1 MPAEPSQILLHKH
14 LMFAETHRAHFRYE
28 KALRLLDDALQMP
41 DLSPA
46 DVNFIHLRQLA
57 YQIEAAWLYNRLDAE
72 FAPLQS
78 QLKTVHANA
87 MLHHQRP
94 QVADAL
100 FQTARL
106 HHFDLFEAKS
116 PDLDA
121 VEQHWIEAYTCYHDL
136 DDPRGMAESLFYHG
150 LLYQRFRADQAQALE
165 FFHRARNLIEY
176 KGFPIELAEI
186 LRHTGYVYQQRGDL
200 IAAHACHEQAV
211 AYLNHS
217 GFRVYLPLA
226 LYALGM
232 VLMEQGRLDEAG
244 PHFEHALAVAEEAP
258 PNILH
263 IGSLFGLGDFH
274 VKTGDLALARDTYQK
289 AQTIAEALKASRFLK
304 IAADKLAA
312 LSAESTL

>member
-1 MPAEPSQILLHKH
+1 MPAEPSQILLQKH
-14 LMFAETHRAHFRYE
+14 LTLAETHRAHFRYE
-28 KALRLLDDALQMP
+28 KALQLLDDALQMP
-41 DLSPA
+41 NLSPA
-46 DVNFIHLRQLA
+46 DSNFIHLRQRA

-78 QLKTVHANA
+78 QLKVVHANA
-87 MLHHQRP
+87 LSHHQHP

-100 FQTARL
+100 FLMARL
-106 HHFDLFEAKS
+106 HHFSLFEAKS
-116 PDLDA
+116 PALDA
-121 VEQHWIEAYTCYHDL
+121 LEQRWIEAHTAYSDL
-136 DDPRGMAESLFYHG
+136 NDPCGMAESLFYHG
-150 LLYQRFRADQAQALE
+150 LLYQHFKADHETAYGY
-165 FFHRARNLIEY
+165 FHRARTLIEY
-176 KGFPIELAEI
+176 KDYPIELAEI

-263 IGSLFGLGDFH
+263 IGGLLGLGDFH
-274 VKTGDLALARDTYQK
+274 AKTGDLARARDSYQK
-289 AQTIAEALKASRFLK
+289 AQAIANALNVTRFLK

-312 LSAESTL
+312 LPAGTA

>member
-1 MPAEPSQILLHKH
+1 MPAESFQPLLQKH
-14 LMFAETHRAHFRYE
+14 LTLAEGHRAHFRYD
-28 KALRLLDDALQMP
+28 KALQSLDGVLELS
-41 DLSPA
+41 DLTPVE
-46 DVNFIHLRQLA
+46 VNTVHVRQLA

-72 FAPLQS
+72 FAPLHAR
-78 QLKTVHANA
+78 LKAAHANA
-87 MLHHQRP
+87 LAHHQRP

-100 FQTARL
+100 FLTARL
-106 HHFDLFEAKS
+106 HHFNLFEAQS
-116 PDLDA
+116 SDLDA
-121 VEQHWIEAYTCYHDL
+121 VEHLWTEAYTHYHDL

-150 LLYQRFRADQAQALE
+150 LLYQRFKADHETAYGY
-165 FFHRARNLIEY
+165 FHRSRNLIEY
-176 KGFPIELAEI
+176 KHYPIELAEI

-263 IGSLFGLGDFH
+263 IGGLLGLGDFH
-274 VKTGDLALARDTYQK
+274 TKTGDLAVARDCYQR
-289 AQTIAEALKASRFLK
+289 ARTTADALKASRFLQ
-304 IAADKLAA
+304 ITADKLAA
-312 LSAESTL
+312 LPAESV

>member
-1 MPAEPSQILLHKH
+1 MPAEPSQILLQKH
-14 LMFAETHRAHFRYE
+14 LTLAETHRAHFRYE
-28 KALRLLDDALQMP
+28 KALQLLDDALHMP
-41 DLSPA
+41 NLSPA
-46 DVNFIHLRQLA
+46 DANFIHLRQLA
-57 YQIEAAWLYNRLDAE
+57 YQIEAAWLYNRLDVE

-78 QLKTVHANA
+78 RLKAIHTNA
-87 MLHHQRP
+87 LAHHQRP

-100 FQTARL
+100 FLTARL
-106 HHFDLFEAKS
+106 HHFNLFEAKS

-121 VEQHWIEAYTCYHDL
+121 VEHLWTEAYTCYHDL
-136 DDPRGMAESLFYHG
+136 DDPRGMTESLFYHG
-150 LLYQRFRADQAQALE
+150 LLYQRFKADHETAYGY
-165 FFHRARNLIEY
+165 FHRARNLIEY
-176 KGFPIELAEI
+176 KQYPIELAEI

-244 PHFEHALAVAEEAP
+244 PHFEHGLAVAEEAP

-263 IGSLFGLGDFH
+263 IGSLLGWGDFH
-274 VKTGDLALARDTYQK
+274 AKTGGLALARDCYQK
-289 AQTIAEALKASRFLK
+289 AQAIADALNATRFLK
-304 IAADKLAA
+304 IAAEKLAT
-312 LSAESTL
+312 LPAESV